1 MKGQTVD
8 SFLSHLIQSVH
19 FTSEMLV
26 LWIEHRLWVTKNWV
40 YVLSLSFLDG
50 WPQVRMF
57 ISLIFRLLCCEIG
70 RIILN
75 FLVALGIKYD
85 MPGGVHGS

>member
-26 LWIEHRLWVTKNWV
+26 IMDRTQTLSHKE
-40 YVLSLSFLDG
+40 LSLC
-50 WPQVRMF
+50 P
-57 ISLIFRLLCCEIG
+57 ISVI
-70 RIILN
+70 
-75 FLVALGIKYD
+75 
-85 MPGGVHGS
+85 S